1 VVVKKKTKSGDS
13 HKGEI
18 VKSHRKSTRQKLPE
32 DLSMLDDLIKR
43 CYRELL
49 RSVEENAKL
58 GDFIKMIELRRKIA
72 PDDSNQ
78 KKFWTMLEKV
88 RRETLPVD
96 RKTSPKKNEKK
107 TS

>member
-1 VVVKKKTKSGDS
+1 MVVKKKTKSGDA
-13 HKGEI
+13 K
-18 VKSHRKSTRQKLPE
+18 KRKAIKPQSKRTSQKLPE

-96 RKTSPKKNEKK
+96 RKTTAKK
-107 TS
+107 TKK

>member
-1 VVVKKKTKSGDS
+1 
-13 HKGEI
+13 
-18 VKSHRKSTRQKLPE
+18 
-32 DLSMLDDLIKR
+32 
-43 CYRELL
+43 
-49 RSVEENAKL
+49 
-58 GDFIKMIELRRKIA
+58 LRRKIA

>member
-1 VVVKKKTKSGDS
+1 MVVKKKTNSGGSKKS
-13 HKGEI
+13 KRIEA
-18 VKSHRKSTRQKLPE
+18 HRKSTRQKLPE

-49 RSVEENAKL
+49 KSVEENAKL

-78 KKFWTMLEKV
+78 KKFWTMLEKI
-88 RRETLPVD
+88 RRETLPID
-96 RKTSPKKNEKK
+96 RKTSPGKDKKEK
-107 TS
+107 S